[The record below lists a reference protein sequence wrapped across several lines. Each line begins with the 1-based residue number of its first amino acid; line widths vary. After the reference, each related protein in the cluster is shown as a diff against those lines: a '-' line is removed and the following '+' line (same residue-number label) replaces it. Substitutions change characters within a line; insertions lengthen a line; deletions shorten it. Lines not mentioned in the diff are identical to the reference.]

1 MDKRERLPGR
11 GPARSYPCD
20 TYHPKKVKAAQ
31 WVRVADGE
39 WAALC
44 QACVRSLTPSAP
56 QPMTG
61 ETYWQRRDREKGKV
75 R

>member
-11 GPARSYPCD
+11 GPARNYPCEV
-20 TYHPKKVKAAQ
+20 YHPKKAKAAQ
-31 WVRVADGE
+31 WVRVADGG
-39 WAALC
+39 WTALC
-44 QACVRSLTPSAP
+44 PACVRSLTPSAP
-56 QPMTG
+56 RPMIG